1 MNTKDAQ
8 GEYLFSGAKGDTQPF
23 VADGQDGFSYAG
35 DTEVRFIQTGPSA
48 LIQSTDAGRDIF
60 QVVPGDPSL
69 KPLNAPA
76 GLTVSVNEV
85 GLLGD
90 YLDDKGRTDLTLKLT
105 SSGGYTLVDSADLP
119 VNDSN
124 NNPIS
129 GTAVAGATVDLTDP
143 LGISFTMPSPLLD
156 APNTSV
162 VPPVSAVT
170 LRPEVPQRSILTTAQ
185 DLIEALKTPIT
196 DQASREESGA
206 KLARVMDEIGIS
218 QDSLRQAVTQLGGR
232 LVTLENQS
240 SVNQDYDIFTQTA
253 LLNLEDLDYA
263 SAIAKFSFQE
273 VALQA
278 AQQTFARVNN
288 LSLFNYL

>member
-1 MNTKDAQ
+1 M
-8 GEYLFSGAKGDTQPF
+8 
-23 VADGQDGFSYAG
+23 
-35 DTEVRFIQTGPSA
+35 
-48 LIQSTDAGRDIF
+48 
-60 QVVPGDPSL
+60 
-69 KPLNAPA
+69 
-76 GLTVSVNEV
+76 
-85 GLLGD
+85 
-90 YLDDKGRTDLTLKLT
+90 
-105 SSGGYTLVDSADLP
+105 
-119 VNDSN
+119 
-124 NNPIS
+124 
-129 GTAVAGATVDLTDP
+129 DLTDP